1 MLRKLLII
9 LVMALLL
16 VVPSA
21 SSADDDLLD
30 AFYSWYYQPMKDL
43 ISFAHE
49 TEVAHEYWRTQKQL
63 HEYDV
68 GVLENRMV
76 FAEAALVS
84 DRIVGVLL
92 SIPLTP
98 DPGNFTKA
106 LSVIGVVSNVN
117 GLLDD
122 LGMAEIPEGTEWFYE
137 RSSWVAWGALLHD
150 AAGSLSEI
158 KKISQYKNI
167 HVLAQPS
174 LSPVNLTKLLN
185 LQLFAVSVADW
196 ALDKTLMSQVRSTYR
211 LDRIKLFLAIN
222 EMHMASELEKLY
234 KKAES
239 KTLTSMEATA
249 VMGIEANYYASRAD
263 SFAQD
268 IQYWQ
273 EELHPTTGTLP
284 FSKKTLMDLIPG
296 YDDSKTEQEMLEYSQ
311 RMCKSYKYLHSQ
323 ALFFIEN
330 MCERASQKAEEKA
343 TEEQL
348 RKERGLERMAKSLLA
363 YAQAGDAPKVKTL
376 LGEGVDVNATDEDGN
391 TALILVAASRHEE
404 VVEILLSN
412 GADVNARN
420 GAGETALMR
429 ANSDAVVRQ
438 LLLKGANVGARNKDD
453 KTALYLFVERHGWTL
468 SPEVI
473 TTARRMVN
481 AGSDVNELDGQGRT
495 LLFFAAGLN
504 DGWDGRLDLATL
516 LVELGVDV
524 NKSDAWNRTPLMI
537 ASGSGESEIVD
548 LLLSEGAHVDA
559 EDGDGRTALM
569 YAAGHNQE
577 WTENTDVI
585 ERLIRQGANIEAQD
599 EAGRTSLMYAV
610 MRCNLDD
617 AELLLGKGADPLLT
631 DSDGRTIFE
640 LDIQYRANLFVTDYY
655 ERDSQKNCQQL
666 ADLLT
671 EVKAT
676 LAPEEVKG
684 KPIEGEPIVTQHL
697 GTITYQETPKTWTIN
712 VPEGSDKVE
721 VAIYGY
727 GKENQQGMYGGWAAY
742 LKVNGKYAW
751 EFTRFDKE
759 LGGVIYDH
767 LKGEEV
773 LEVNGKDSYYD
784 VTSMIAPGENT
795 ITYYH
800 FSEGPGI
807 GVKVRIHRKV

>member
-9 LVMALLL
+9 LVIALLL

-30 AFYSWYYQPMKDL
+30 VFYSWYYQPMKDL
-43 ISFAHE
+43 ISFVHE
-49 TEVAHEYWRTQKQL
+49 TEVVHEYWRTQKQL
-63 HEYDV
+63 HEYYV
-68 GVLENRMV
+68 VVLENRMV
-76 FAEAALVS
+76 FAKAALVS

-98 DPGNFTKA
+98 SPGNFIKA

-137 RSSWVAWGALLHD
+137 RSSWVAWGALLYD
-150 AAGSLSEI
+150 TAGSLSVI
-158 KKISQYKNI
+158 KEISQYKNI
-167 HVLAQPS
+167 HVLAQPN

-222 EMHMASELEKLY
+222 EMHMAAELERLY

-239 KTLTSMEATA
+239 RTLTSMEATA
-249 VMGIEANYYASRAD
+249 VMGIEASYYASRAD
-263 SFAQD
+263 SYAQD
-268 IQYWQ
+268 IQYWE

-296 YDDSKTEQEMLEYSQ
+296 YDDSKTEREMLEYSQ
-311 RMCKSYKYLHSQ
+311 RMYKNYKYLHSR
-323 ALFFIEN
+323 ALLFIEN
-330 MCERASQKAEEKA
+330 MCERASEKTEEKA
-343 TEEQL
+343 VEDQL
-348 RKERGLERMAKSLLA
+348 RQEAWLERAVGPFLA
-363 YAQAGDAPKVKTL
+363 SARSGDARKVKIL
-376 LGEGVDVNATDEDGN
+376 LGEGVDVNATDEDRN
-391 TALILVAASRHEE
+391 TALMLAAASRRDE
-404 VVEILLSN
+404 VVEILLSS
-412 GADVNARN
+412 GADVDQRN
-420 GAGETALMR
+420 NAGETPLMR

-438 LLLKGANVGARNKDD
+438 LLLNGANVGARNKDD

-473 TTARRMVN
+473 KTARRMVN
-481 AGSDVNELDGQGRT
+481 AGSDINELDNQGRT

-504 DGWDGRLDLATL
+504 DSWDGRPDLATL
-516 LVELGVDV
+516 LIELGVDV
-524 NKSDAWNRTPLMI
+524 NRPDAWIRTPLMI
-537 ASGSGESEIVD
+537 ASGLGESEIVD
-548 LLLSEGAHVDA
+548 LLLSEGAQVDA
-559 EDGDGRTALM
+559 KDGDGRTALM

-585 ERLIRQGANIEAQD
+585 ERLIRQGANIETQD
-599 EAGRTSLMYAV
+599 EAGLTSLMYAV
-610 MRCNLDD
+610 MRCNLDE
-617 AELLLGKGADPLLT
+617 AELLLSKGADPLLT

-640 LDIQYRANLFVTDYY
+640 LDIQYQANLFVTDWY
-655 ERDSQKNCQQL
+655 ERDSQKNCRQL
-666 ADLLT
+666 ATLLA

-684 KPIEGEPIVTQHL
+684 KPIEGEPVVTQHL
-697 GTITYQETPKTWTIN
+697 GTITYQEAPKTWTIN
-712 VPEGSDKVE
+712 VPEDFEKVE

-727 GKENQQGMYGGWAAY
+727 GKEDEGNMYGGWAAW
-742 LKVNGKYAW
+742 LEVNGNRAW
-751 EFTRFDKE
+751 KFIRYDSKR
-759 LGGVIYDH
+759 GGIIQDY

-773 LEVNGKDSYYD
+773 LETSGKDSYND
-784 VTSMIAPGENT
+784 ITSMVSPGENT

-800 FSEGPGI
+800 YTEGSGI
-807 GVKVRIHRKV
+807 GVKMRIHRKV

>member
-137 RSSWVAWGALLHD
+137 RSSWVAWGALLYD
-150 AAGSLSEI
+150 TAGSLSEI

-330 MCERASQKAEEKA
+330 MCES
-343 TEEQL
+343 
-348 RKERGLERMAKSLLA
+348 
-363 YAQAGDAPKVKTL
+363 
-376 LGEGVDVNATDEDGN
+376 
-391 TALILVAASRHEE
+391 
-404 VVEILLSN
+404 
-412 GADVNARN
+412 
-420 GAGETALMR
+420 
-429 ANSDAVVRQ
+429 
-438 LLLKGANVGARNKDD
+438 
-453 KTALYLFVERHGWTL
+453 
-468 SPEVI
+468 
-473 TTARRMVN
+473 
-481 AGSDVNELDGQGRT
+481 
-495 LLFFAAGLN
+495 
-504 DGWDGRLDLATL
+504 
-516 LVELGVDV
+516 
-524 NKSDAWNRTPLMI
+524 
-537 ASGSGESEIVD
+537 
-548 LLLSEGAHVDA
+548 
-559 EDGDGRTALM
+559 
-569 YAAGHNQE
+569 
-577 WTENTDVI
+577 
-585 ERLIRQGANIEAQD
+585 
-599 EAGRTSLMYAV
+599 
-610 MRCNLDD
+610 
-617 AELLLGKGADPLLT
+617 
-631 DSDGRTIFE
+631 
-640 LDIQYRANLFVTDYY
+640 
-655 ERDSQKNCQQL
+655 
-666 ADLLT
+666 
-671 EVKAT
+671 
-676 LAPEEVKG
+676 
-684 KPIEGEPIVTQHL
+684 
-697 GTITYQETPKTWTIN
+697 
-712 VPEGSDKVE
+712 
-721 VAIYGY
+721 
-727 GKENQQGMYGGWAAY
+727 
-742 LKVNGKYAW
+742 
-751 EFTRFDKE
+751 
-759 LGGVIYDH
+759 
-767 LKGEEV
+767 
-773 LEVNGKDSYYD
+773 
-784 VTSMIAPGENT
+784 
-795 ITYYH
+795 
-800 FSEGPGI
+800 
-807 GVKVRIHRKV
+807 

>member
-16 VVPSA
+16 VMPSA

-30 AFYSWYYQPMKDL
+30 AFYNWYYQPMKDL

-68 GVLENRMV
+68 GVLESRMV
-76 FAEAALVS
+76 FAKAALVS

-137 RSSWVAWGALLHD
+137 RSSWVAWGALLYD
-150 AAGSLSEI
+150 TAGSLSEI

-268 IQYWQ
+268 IQYWE

-311 RMCKSYKYLHSQ
+311 RMYKSYKYLHSQ

-330 MCERASQKAEEKA
+330 MCERASEKTEEKA
-343 TEEQL
+343 AEEQL
-348 RKERGLERMAKSLLA
+348 REERQLERMAKSLLA
-363 YAQAGDAPKVKTL
+363 YAEVGDAQKVKTL
-376 LGEGVDVNATDEDGN
+376 LGEGVDVNATDEEGN
-391 TALILVAASRHEE
+391 TALILVAASRYDE
-404 VVEILLSN
+404 VVEILLSS

-420 GAGETALMR
+420 AAGETALMR
-429 ANSDAVVRQ
+429 ANSDAVVRR
-438 LLLKGANVGARNKDD
+438 LLLNGADVGARNRDGKI
-453 KTALYLFVERHGWTL
+453 ALYLFVERHEWTL
-468 SPEVI
+468 SNEVI
-473 TTARRMVN
+473 TTVRRMVN
-481 AGSDVNELDGQGRT
+481 AGSDVNGEDRDGRT
-495 LLFFAAGLN
+495 LLLFAAGLN
-504 DGWDGRLDLATL
+504 DARDGHPDLATL

-524 NKSDAWNRTPLMI
+524 NKPDAWNRTPLML
-537 ASGSGESEIVD
+537 ASGFGESEIVD
-548 LLLSEGAHVDA
+548 LLLSEGARVDA
-559 EDGDGRTALM
+559 KDIEGRTAHM
-569 YAAGHNQE
+569 YAAGHNE
-577 WTENTDVI
+577 SNKNTDVV
-585 ERLIRQGANIEAQD
+585 ERLILEGANIDAQD

-610 MRCNLDD
+610 MRCNLDE
-617 AELLLGKGADPLLT
+617 AELLLGKGADPLVS
-631 DSDGRTIFE
+631 DSEGRTIFE

-666 ADLLT
+666 ADLLA

-676 LAPEEVKG
+676 LAAEDIKG
-684 KPIEGEPIVTQHL
+684 KPIEGEPVVTQHL
-697 GTITYQETPKTWTIN
+697 GTITYQEAPKTWTIN

-751 EFTRFDKE
+751 EFIRFDKE

-784 VTSMIAPGENT
+784 VTSMVAPGENT